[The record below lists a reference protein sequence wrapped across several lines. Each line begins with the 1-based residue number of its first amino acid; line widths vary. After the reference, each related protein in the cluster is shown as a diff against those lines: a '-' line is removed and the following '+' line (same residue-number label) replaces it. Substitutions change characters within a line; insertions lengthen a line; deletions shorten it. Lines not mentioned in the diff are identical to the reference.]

1 MRKAVII
8 GATSGIGK
16 EVAKQLLNEG
26 WTVGVAGRR
35 ENLLNELKA
44 LAPERVHTQVVDIN
58 DENSPEAVRS
68 LINRMG
74 GMDMFFHSSGVGW
87 RNEELNP
94 ELEIKTVETNA
105 VGFVRMVTFAFNY
118 FRHETNSVGGHIA
131 VISSV
136 AGTRGIGTAA
146 AYSATKR
153 FNYTY
158 LNALRHL
165 AGINKLNIS
174 ITDIRPGFV
183 DTDILKGNKYPMLMT
198 VEYAT
203 KKIIKA
209 LRKQKRVAVIDWR
222 YSILVFVLRLI
233 PQVLWE
239 KIKVR
244 KA

>member
-1 MRKAVII
+1 MKKAIII

-16 EVAKQLLNEG
+16 EVAIQLLNEG
-26 WTVGVAGRR
+26 WTIGVAGRR
-35 ENLLNELKA
+35 DNLLSELKA
-44 LAPERVHTQVVDIN
+44 LAPERVHTEVIDIN
-58 DENSPEAVRS
+58 HENATERVRS

-118 FRHETNSVGGHIA
+118 FRNETDKRGGHIA

-136 AGTRGIGTAA
+136 AGTKGMGSAP
-146 AYSATKR
+146 AYSSTKR

-165 AGINKLNIS
+165 SCMHKLKIS

-203 KKIIKA
+203 KKIMNA

-239 KIKVR
+239 RIKVR